1 MINFK
6 ITGFAAGA
14 AFILSF
20 LVGLLSGGNVIVV
33 LVRALIFAVIFFV
46 LSGGIHLLITRF
58 LPELLEETRD
68 EPGFEEA
75 LTGSKIN
82 IMEAGIETPV
92 FGEAEPAEVSGLVE
106 DIGDGELGNIADLTG
121 GASKDA
127 ETAGMDQGG
136 QGGYTERGM
145 ADNLFSELSSPGLSS
160 DEAEKE
166 RTKEPLPLRAQDAGM
181 GSFGASGSSDAVD
194 TLPDLEAMAGSFST
208 PGEEDE
214 GDTDFSPPPP
224 KPSPHG
230 KAQSLKGDF
239 NPKDIAEAIRTKL
252 KREG

>member
-20 LVGLLSGGNVIVV
+20 LVGLLSGGNVIIV
-33 LVRALIFAVIFFV
+33 LIRALVFAVVFFI
-46 LSGGIHLLITRF
+46 LSGGIHLLITHF
-58 LPELLEETRD
+58 LPELLEENRN
-68 EPGFEEA
+68 EPGFEEV
-75 LTGSKIN
+75 LTGSRVN
-82 IMEAGIETPV
+82 IMEEGIETPV

-106 DIGDGELGNIADLTG
+106 DTDDEELGNITELTG

-136 QGGYTERGM
+136 QGRYTGEGM
-145 ADNLFSELSSPGLSS
+145 ADNLFSELSSPGGSS
-160 DEAEKE
+160 NETAK
-166 RTKEPLPLRAQDAGM
+166 TPLRAQDTGI
-181 GSFGASGSSDAVD
+181 FGVSGSSNAVD
-194 TLPDLEAMAGSFST
+194 ALPDLDAMAGSFST
-208 PGEEDE
+208 SDEEDE

-224 KPSPHG
+224 AKPSPHG